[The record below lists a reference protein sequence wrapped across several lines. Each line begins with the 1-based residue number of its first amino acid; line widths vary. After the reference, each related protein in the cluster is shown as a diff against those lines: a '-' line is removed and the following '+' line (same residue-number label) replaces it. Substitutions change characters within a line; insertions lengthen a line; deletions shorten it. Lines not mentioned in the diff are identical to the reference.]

1 MLKELCIKDFALIDY
16 SKINFFEGFNI
27 FTGETGAGKS
37 IVIDALLFALGKR
50 ADKSFIRKNKSK
62 TTIEAIFYLESNN
75 KDAIK
80 SLLIEEGIDLDEDM
94 IILRREI
101 YEDGKSTCRLNG
113 KLVTRSFLSL
123 ITSLMITI
131 HSQNEFSEILTKESQ
146 LNILDDFISLKS
158 DDVYNSYKKIFL
170 SYRLKQEE
178 LSQILTTYDNAF
190 MLREL
195 DIIKYQIKEIE
206 EAKLNK
212 GEFEGLE
219 SKINLLEHS
228 EEISLLINNIY
239 NDSYSNSDNILKKI
253 DLFKNSLSKFSKSD
267 ELINNWYEGFN
278 EVYYKLEDITLT
290 IRDNLDKFSYDY
302 GKLADLKQRYSDI
315 NKILLKYGKDI
326 DSVFDYLGEMYNRK
340 NYLENIDSN
349 IINLKN
355 EISSL
360 EIDLENYSK
369 KISQK
374 RLIGISELKSAIV
387 DELISLDMIN
397 SKFDIKLENTTEFG
411 INGRD
416 SISFLISFNK
426 GEDLKPFNKIA
437 SGGEIS
443 RFMLALKK
451 VSATFDNIS
460 TIVFDEIDTGISGKA
475 AKVVGEKLKEISKHR
490 QIICI
495 THLPQIAAKGDYH
508 FAVQKLESGD
518 KTHSFITQLSKDE
531 RISEIAKM
539 ISGDDT
545 STTSYKY
552 AKEMIELN
560 WITYINSLIGV
571 LFVIFSME

>member
-94 IILRREI
+94 IILRREN

-374 RLIGISELKSAIV
+374 RLIGIAELKSAIV

-518 KTHSFITQLSKDE
+518 KTHSFISQLSKDE

>member
-178 LSQILTTYDNAF
+178 LSQILTSYDNAF
-190 MLREL
+190 TLREL

-219 SKINLLEHS
+219 SKISLLEHS

-374 RLIGISELKSAIV
+374 RLIGIAELKSAIV

-560 WITYINSLIGV
+560 
-571 LFVIFSME
+571 

>member
-170 SYRLKQEE
+170 SYKLKQEE
-178 LSQILTTYDNAF
+178 LSQILTSYDNAF

>member
-267 ELINNWYEGFN
+267 ELMNNWYEGFN

-374 RLIGISELKSAIV
+374 RLIGIAELKSAIV

-560 WITYINSLIGV
+560 
-571 LFVIFSME
+571 

>member
-178 LSQILTTYDNAF
+178 LSKILNTYDNAF

-374 RLIGISELKSAIV
+374 RLIGIAELKSAIV

-560 WITYINSLIGV
+560 
-571 LFVIFSME
+571 

>member
-178 LSQILTTYDNAF
+178 LSQILTSYDNAF

-219 SKINLLEHS
+219 SKISLLEHS

-239 NDSYSNSDNILKKI
+239 NDSYSNSDNILK
-253 DLFKNSLSKFSKSD
+253 
-267 ELINNWYEGFN
+267 
-278 EVYYKLEDITLT
+278 
-290 IRDNLDKFSYDY
+290 R
-302 GKLADLKQRYSDI
+302 
-315 NKILLKYGKDI
+315 
-326 DSVFDYLGEMYNRK
+326 
-340 NYLENIDSN
+340 
-349 IINLKN
+349 
-355 EISSL
+355 
-360 EIDLENYSK
+360 
-369 KISQK
+369 
-374 RLIGISELKSAIV
+374 
-387 DELISLDMIN
+387 
-397 SKFDIKLENTTEFG
+397 
-411 INGRD
+411 
-416 SISFLISFNK
+416 
-426 GEDLKPFNKIA
+426 
-437 SGGEIS
+437 
-443 RFMLALKK
+443 
-451 VSATFDNIS
+451 
-460 TIVFDEIDTGISGKA
+460 
-475 AKVVGEKLKEISKHR
+475 
-490 QIICI
+490 
-495 THLPQIAAKGDYH
+495 
-508 FAVQKLESGD
+508 
-518 KTHSFITQLSKDE
+518 
-531 RISEIAKM
+531 
-539 ISGDDT
+539 
-545 STTSYKY
+545 
-552 AKEMIELN
+552 
-560 WITYINSLIGV
+560 
-571 LFVIFSME
+571 

>member
-374 RLIGISELKSAIV
+374 RLIGIAELKSAIV

-552 AKEMIELN
+552 AEEMIELN
-560 WITYINSLIGV
+560 
-571 LFVIFSME
+571 

>member
-170 SYRLKQEE
+170 SYKLKQEE
-178 LSQILTTYDNAF
+178 LSQILTSYDNAF
-190 MLREL
+190 TLREL

-219 SKINLLEHS
+219 SKISLLEHS

-374 RLIGISELKSAIV
+374 RLIGIAELKSAIV

-560 WITYINSLIGV
+560 
-571 LFVIFSME
+571 

>member
-62 TTIEAIFYLESNN
+62 TTIEAIFYLEPNN

-178 LSQILTTYDNAF
+178 LSQILTSYDNAF

-219 SKINLLEHS
+219 SKISLLEHS

-278 EVYYKLEDITLT
+278 EIYYKLEDITLT

-302 GKLADLKQRYSDI
+302 EKLADLKQRYSDI

-326 DSVFDYLGEMYNRK
+326 DSVFDYLSEMYSRK

-349 IINLKN
+349 IINLKK

-360 EIDLENYSK
+360 EIDLEKYSK

-518 KTHSFITQLSKDE
+518 NTHSFITQLSKAE
-531 RISEIAKM
+531 RIAEIAKM

-552 AKEMIELN
+552 AEEMIELN
-560 WITYINSLIGV
+560 
-571 LFVIFSME
+571 

>member
-374 RLIGISELKSAIV
+374 RLIGIAELKSAIV

-518 KTHSFITQLSKDE
+518 NTHSFITQLSKDE

-560 WITYINSLIGV
+560 
-571 LFVIFSME
+571 

>member
-219 SKINLLEHS
+219 SKISLLEHS

-278 EVYYKLEDITLT
+278 EIYYKLEDITLT

-302 GKLADLKQRYSDI
+302 EKLADLKQRYSDI

-374 RLIGISELKSAIV
+374 RLIGIAELKSAIV

-560 WITYINSLIGV
+560 
-571 LFVIFSME
+571 

>member
-326 DSVFDYLGEMYNRK
+326 DSVFDYLGEMYSRK

-349 IINLKN
+349 IIDLKK

-360 EIDLENYSK
+360 EIELEKYSK

-518 KTHSFITQLSKDE
+518 NTHSFITQLSKDE

-560 WITYINSLIGV
+560 
-571 LFVIFSME
+571 

>member
-374 RLIGISELKSAIV
+374 RLIGISELKSAIA

>member
-326 DSVFDYLGEMYNRK
+326 DSVFDYLGEMYSRK

-360 EIDLENYSK
+360 EIDLEKYSK

-560 WITYINSLIGV
+560 
-571 LFVIFSME
+571 

>member
-326 DSVFDYLGEMYNRK
+326 DSVFDYLGEMYSRK

-360 EIDLENYSK
+360 EIDLEKYSK

-426 GEDLKPFNKIA
+426 GEDLKSFNKIA

-560 WITYINSLIGV
+560 
-571 LFVIFSME
+571 

>member
-178 LSQILTTYDNAF
+178 LSQILTSYDNAF

-219 SKINLLEHS
+219 SKISLLEHS

-302 GKLADLKQRYSDI
+302 EKLADLKQRYSDI

-326 DSVFDYLGEMYNRK
+326 DSVFDYLGEMYSRK

-349 IINLKN
+349 IINLKK

-360 EIDLENYSK
+360 EIDLEKYSK

-560 WITYINSLIGV
+560 
-571 LFVIFSME
+571 

>member
-206 EAKLNK
+206 EAKLNQ

-374 RLIGISELKSAIV
+374 RLIGIAELKSAIV

>member
-170 SYRLKQEE
+170 SYKLKQEE
-178 LSQILTTYDNAF
+178 LSQILTSYDNAF

-360 EIDLENYSK
+360 EIDLEKYSK

-560 WITYINSLIGV
+560 
-571 LFVIFSME
+571 

>member
-518 KTHSFITQLSKDE
+518 NTHSFITQLSKDE

-560 WITYINSLIGV
+560 
-571 LFVIFSME
+571 

>member
-178 LSQILTTYDNAF
+178 LSQILTSYDNAF

-302 GKLADLKQRYSDI
+302 EKLADLKQRYSDI

-560 WITYINSLIGV
+560 
-571 LFVIFSME
+571 

>member
-360 EIDLENYSK
+360 EIDLEKYSK

-518 KTHSFITQLSKDE
+518 NTHSFITQLSKDE

-560 WITYINSLIGV
+560 
-571 LFVIFSME
+571 

>member
-219 SKINLLEHS
+219 SKISLLEHS

-278 EVYYKLEDITLT
+278 EIYYKLEDITLT

-360 EIDLENYSK
+360 EIDLEKYSK

-518 KTHSFITQLSKDE
+518 NTHSFITQLSKAE
-531 RISEIAKM
+531 RIAEIAKM

-552 AKEMIELN
+552 AQEMIELN
-560 WITYINSLIGV
+560 
-571 LFVIFSME
+571 

>member
-146 LNILDDFISLKS
+146 LNILDDFISLKF

-190 MLREL
+190 TLREL

-219 SKINLLEHS
+219 SKISLLEHS

-349 IINLKN
+349 IINLKK

-518 KTHSFITQLSKDE
+518 NTHSFITQLSRAE
-531 RISEIAKM
+531 RIAEIAKM

-552 AKEMIELN
+552 AEEMIELN

>member
-190 MLREL
+190 TLREL

-219 SKINLLEHS
+219 SKISLLEHS

-374 RLIGISELKSAIV
+374 RLIGIAELKSAIV

-560 WITYINSLIGV
+560 
-571 LFVIFSME
+571 

>member
-158 DDVYNSYKKIFL
+158 DDVYNFYKKIFL
-170 SYRLKQEE
+170 SYRLKQED

-267 ELINNWYEGFN
+267 ELINNWYEGFI
-278 EVYYKLEDITLT
+278 EIYYKLEDITLT

-302 GKLADLKQRYSDI
+302 EKLADLKQRYSDI

-560 WITYINSLIGV
+560 
-571 LFVIFSME
+571 

>member
-278 EVYYKLEDITLT
+278 EIYYKLEDITLT

-302 GKLADLKQRYSDI
+302 EKLADLKQRYSDI

-326 DSVFDYLGEMYNRK
+326 DSVFDYLGEMYSRK

-360 EIDLENYSK
+360 EIDLEKYSK

>member
-178 LSQILTTYDNAF
+178 LSQILTSYDNAF
-190 MLREL
+190 TLREL

-278 EVYYKLEDITLT
+278 EIYYKLEDITLT

-360 EIDLENYSK
+360 EIDLEKYSK

-374 RLIGISELKSAIV
+374 RLIGIAELKSAIV

-560 WITYINSLIGV
+560 
-571 LFVIFSME
+571 

>member
-170 SYRLKQEE
+170 SYKLKQEE
-178 LSQILTTYDNAF
+178 LSQILTSYDNAF

-278 EVYYKLEDITLT
+278 EIYYKLEDITLT

-326 DSVFDYLGEMYNRK
+326 DSVFDYLGEMYSRK

-349 IINLKN
+349 IINLKK

-360 EIDLENYSK
+360 EIDLEKYSK

-518 KTHSFITQLSKDE
+518 NTHSFITQLSKDE

-560 WITYINSLIGV
+560 
-571 LFVIFSME
+571 

>member
-326 DSVFDYLGEMYNRK
+326 DSVFDYLGEMYSRK
-340 NYLENIDSN
+340 DYLENIDSN

-360 EIDLENYSK
+360 EIDLEKYSK

-560 WITYINSLIGV
+560 
-571 LFVIFSME
+571 

>member
-374 RLIGISELKSAIV
+374 RLIGIAELKSAIV

-475 AKVVGEKLKEISKHR
+475 AKVVGEKLKEISKQR

>member
-374 RLIGISELKSAIV
+374 RLIGIAELKSAIV

-552 AKEMIELN
+552 AEEMIELN

>member
-374 RLIGISELKSAIV
+374 RLIGIAELKSAIV

-518 KTHSFITQLSKDE
+518 NTHSFITQLSKAE
-531 RISEIAKM
+531 RIAEIAKM

-560 WITYINSLIGV
+560 
-571 LFVIFSME
+571 

>member
-326 DSVFDYLGEMYNRK
+326 DSVFDYLGEMYSRK

-360 EIDLENYSK
+360 EIDLEKYSK

>member
-374 RLIGISELKSAIV
+374 RLIGIAELKSAIV

-518 KTHSFITQLSKDE
+518 KTHSFITQLSKAE
-531 RISEIAKM
+531 RIAEIAKM

-560 WITYINSLIGV
+560 
-571 LFVIFSME
+571 

>member
-158 DDVYNSYKKIFL
+158 DDVYNFYKKIFL

-212 GEFEGLE
+212 EEFEGLE

-360 EIDLENYSK
+360 EIELEKYSK

-518 KTHSFITQLSKDE
+518 NTHSYITQLSKDE

-560 WITYINSLIGV
+560 
-571 LFVIFSME
+571 

>member
-178 LSQILTTYDNAF
+178 LSQILTSYDNAF

-360 EIDLENYSK
+360 EIDLEKYSK

>member
-360 EIDLENYSK
+360 EIDLEKYSK

-374 RLIGISELKSAIV
+374 RLIGIAELKSAIV

-560 WITYINSLIGV
+560 
-571 LFVIFSME
+571 

>member
-123 ITSLMITI
+123 ITTLMITI

-560 WITYINSLIGV
+560 
-571 LFVIFSME
+571 

>member
-178 LSQILTTYDNAF
+178 LSQILTSYDNAF
-190 MLREL
+190 TLREL

-219 SKINLLEHS
+219 SKISLLEHS

-278 EVYYKLEDITLT
+278 EIYYKLEDITLT

-302 GKLADLKQRYSDI
+302 EKLADLKQRYSDI

-374 RLIGISELKSAIV
+374 RLIGIAELKSAIV